1 MCTDIKLSS
10 KLYRKIIKKEKNI
23 TFTDMVNEEK
33 ADAGKI
39 YVVDDRN
46 VGGRNIGNI
55 NV

>member
-1 MCTDIKLSS
+1 MINKER
-10 KLYRKIIKKEKNI
+10 KKYHVYRYGKRG
-23 TFTDMVNEEK
+23 K